1 MSENLPDILLNQQL
15 KMPALYTKAHLILY
29 LMVSYAVEELYHPLV
44 QIKE

>member
-1 MSENLPDILLNQQL
+1 MSENLPDILLNQRL